1 MIVITVKKFKV
12 TIIITK
18 KFITTKIFKV
28 TFAPTSDVNFF
39 GMDVR

>member
-1 MIVITVKKFKV
+1 MITKKFKV
-12 TIIITK
+12 PIIITK
-18 KFITTKIFKV
+18 KFISTKRFKV